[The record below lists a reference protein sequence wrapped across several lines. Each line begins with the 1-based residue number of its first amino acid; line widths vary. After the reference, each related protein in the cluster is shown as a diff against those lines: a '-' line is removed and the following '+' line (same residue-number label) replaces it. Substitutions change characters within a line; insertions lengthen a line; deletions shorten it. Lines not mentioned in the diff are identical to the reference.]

1 LEDVLDL
8 GSPAS
13 SAVLAA
19 VDASVAEAAVGADA
33 VAEAAVVA
41 EAADAAEAAGADAV
55 TVDQLLEYSF
65 KIDST
70 NPCMSQCRGLY
81 LL

>member
-1 LEDVLDL
+1 LEAVLDL

-19 VDASVAEAAVGADA
+19 VDASAAEAADA
-33 VAEAAVVA
+33 VAEVAVVA
-41 EAADAAEAAGADAV
+41 AAADVAEAAGADAV